1 MELANQIDGAPKN
14 GDFII
19 VQDACSREVGR
30 WSQEANGWVRP
41 DGTPVRIS
49 PTHWTRVS
57 DDFAGPTDRERSLFL
72 AALAAP
78 LPDDETEQTQKRP
91 LTPLILA
98 LVIAIF
104 CISGYVFWIGSK
116 DSSSDNWA
124 ADLGRE
130 FSRERERASV
140 AIAGLT
146 AAREREDVALTGA
159 LESTQIANS
168 KQRESK
174 QALDE
179 SEAKSEAFARE
190 LASARE
196 NDVAAHNLPAA
207 REREIAAQALE
218 TKQITDARQ
227 KEFKQALDESEAKSE
242 ALARELASARENDVA
257 ARNLAAARERENAVL
272 ETKQIAD
279 ARQREFKQAL
289 DESEKRALALK
300 RELTSARETIAS
312 AEKPSNAEVTARDAA
327 APTGPLN
334 RPMEQSNAASE
345 IMTTPQSRGN
355 VTAGVQASSDAT
367 PDDATAG
374 ASGRLT
380 RSTRSEPSRPQPPSA
395 MSSAEEAK
403 LVARAESLIKQFD
416 FVGARLLL
424 AHALEKGSARA
435 AFMMAETYDRQI
447 LRSLQAYGVRGDA
460 QMAREFYQLAAEAGI
475 EKARERVEALQSDAN
490 ADTRVGEEKHS
501 R

>member
-1 MELANQIDGAPKN
+1 MINPDLILDGVAFNQARLAAMEFAKQIDGAPKN

-19 VQDACSREVGR
+19 LQDASSQEVGR
-30 WSQEANGWVRP
+30 WAREANGWVQP

-57 DDFAGPTDRERSLFL
+57 GDFTGPTDGERLLFL

-168 KQRESK
+168 GQRESK

-179 SEAKSEAFARE
+179 SEAKSEALARE

-196 NDVAAHNLPAA
+196 NDVAARNLAAA
-207 REREIAAQALE
+207 REREIAAKALE
-218 TKQITDARQ
+218 TKQIADARQ

-257 ARNLAAARERENAVL
+257 ARNLAAAREREIAAQAL
-272 ETKQIAD
+272 ETRQIAD
-279 ARQREFKQAL
+279 ARQKEFKQAL

-300 RELTSARETIAS
+300 RELASARENDVA
-312 AEKPSNAEVTARDAA
+312 AR
-327 APTGPLN
+327 N
-334 RPMEQSNAASE
+334 
-345 IMTTPQSRGN
+345 
-355 VTAGVQASSDAT
+355 
-367 PDDATAG
+367 
-374 ASGRLT
+374 
-380 RSTRSEPSRPQPPSA
+380 
-395 MSSAEEAK
+395 
-403 LVARAESLIKQFD
+403 
-416 FVGARLLL
+416 
-424 AHALEKGSARA
+424 
-435 AFMMAETYDRQI
+435 
-447 LRSLQAYGVRGDA
+447 
-460 QMAREFYQLAAEAGI
+460 LAA
-475 EKARERVEALQSDAN
+475 AREREIAAKALETKQIADAKQKELKQ
-490 ADTRVGEEKHS
+490 ALDESEK
-501 R
+501 RALAL